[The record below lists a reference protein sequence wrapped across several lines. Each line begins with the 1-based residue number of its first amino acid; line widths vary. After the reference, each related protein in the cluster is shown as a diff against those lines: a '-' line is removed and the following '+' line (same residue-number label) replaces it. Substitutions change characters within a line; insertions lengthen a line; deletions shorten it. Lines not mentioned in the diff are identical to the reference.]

1 MHIVGRIPLGD
12 IELSCG
18 TVHASERLVTLPAA
32 ANHDDRQFSRPET
45 FDIGRPEN
53 RHLGFVFGAH
63 TCIGS
68 PLARLEGQVALGTVA
83 RRFRAIEVEQDPP
96 PYKDNITLRG
106 IATLGV
112 TLHP

>member
-1 MHIVGRIPLGD
+1 
-12 IELSCG
+12 
-18 TVHASERLVTLPAA
+18 
-32 ANHDDRQFSRPET
+32 
-45 FDIGRPEN
+45 
-53 RHLGFVFGAH
+53 
-63 TCIGS
+63 
-68 PLARLEGQVALGTVA
+68 LARLEGQVALGTVA